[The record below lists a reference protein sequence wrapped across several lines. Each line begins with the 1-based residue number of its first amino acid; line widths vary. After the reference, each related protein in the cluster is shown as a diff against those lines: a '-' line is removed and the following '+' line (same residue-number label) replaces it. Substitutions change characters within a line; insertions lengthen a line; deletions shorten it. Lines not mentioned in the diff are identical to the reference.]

1 MGNWGDFVE
10 ARGIEKGIIQ
20 ALQNLMDSMKW
31 TVQQAMDAL
40 QIPNSERSKYA
51 ELLKQGEV

>member
-40 QIPNSERSKYA
+40 QTPNGERSKYA